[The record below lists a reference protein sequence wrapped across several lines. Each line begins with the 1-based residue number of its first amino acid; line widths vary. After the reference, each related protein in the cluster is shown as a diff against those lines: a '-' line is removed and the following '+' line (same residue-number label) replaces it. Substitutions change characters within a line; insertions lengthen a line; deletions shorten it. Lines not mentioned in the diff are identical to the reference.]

1 VRVVEVQLEATFDL
15 RRRVLRAHA
24 PDVPVSNPQDAVA
37 GAFHLAVVDD
47 DAGGTIVAVGS
58 FSPTDGDRRVVRLRG
73 MAVEPSRQS
82 QGLGGLLLDTAVD
95 RLARAGNVTLLWANA
110 RLPALA
116 FYERHGFVA
125 VGGPFDEIGIPHV
138 RVERAIGAD
147 LQSGDA

>member
-24 PDVPVSNPQDAVA
+24 PHLPVANAQDEVP

-47 DAGGTIVAVGS
+47 DVVVAVGS
-58 FSPTDGDRRVVRLRG
+58 FSPSGETAVRLRG

-82 QGLGGLLLDTAVD
+82 QGLGGLLLDRAVE
-95 RLARAGNVTLLWANA
+95 RLTRAGGITLLWANA
-110 RLPALA
+110 RMPALE

-125 VGGPFDEIGIPHV
+125 VGEPFDEVGIPHV
-138 RVERAIGAD
+138 RVERVIGRA
-147 LQSGDA
+147 